1 MPDPQPQFHPEPT
14 RAADGASLVLRWGDE
29 GAAGIDVVGA
39 YDSVEVEYA
48 WLRTR
53 GVLVDWPQRAVV
65 EVRGPDRFDFLQRML
80 TQDLRPKPGEEPG
93 ASAGFVRRSFWLNKK
108 GRIDADLRVV
118 TLPDRHLLEV
128 DALAASRLV
137 ETLSHYV
144 ITEDVTIAPLP
155 DVRRMG
161 VHGAEAP
168 GVLGLDL
175 TPGRAVV
182 TRLHDVE
189 VIAYRED
196 ATGDAGVELIV
207 PAGEADRLSEALL
220 HAPDSRLRRC
230 GWFAWNIARIE
241 GGTPVYNID
250 FGPESLPAETGVLHD
265 RVSFTKG
272 CYLGQEIVA
281 RMHARGHSKQ
291 ALVSL
296 VVERVEE
303 GEPALALLPERGA
316 ALLAPGPDGAEPAE
330 PAIVGA
336 ITSSCLSPMR
346 SGEPIAL
353 GAVKQSHASPGTALL
368 AEAGG
373 RTLRA
378 VVQPALP
385 RWSRADGILR

>member
-1 MPDPQPQFHPEPT
+1 MHDAHTPDEAGGP
-14 RAADGASLVLRWGDE
+14 ALVLRWGAE
-29 GAAGIDVVGA
+29 GAAGVDVVGA
-39 YDSVEVEYA
+39 YEGVEVEYA

-80 TQDLRPKPGEEPG
+80 TQDLRPKAGEEPG
-93 ASAGFVRRSFWLNKK
+93 GTMGFVRRGFWLNKK

-118 TLPDRHLLEV
+118 VLNDRHLLEV

-144 ITEDVTIAPLP
+144 ITEDVTIAP
-155 DVRRMG
+155 
-161 VHGAEAP
+161 AP
-168 GVLGLDL
+168 GVRRLGLHGPEAL
-175 TPGRAVV
+175 AAAGIELAPGRAVG
-182 TRLHDVE
+182 TRLHGVD

-207 PAGEADRLSEALL
+207 PAGDADRLGEALL
-220 HAPDSRLRRC
+220 GAPNSRLRRC
-230 GWFAWNIARIE
+230 GWHAWNIARIE
-241 GGTPVYNID
+241 GGTPIYNID

-291 ALVSL
+291 SLVSL

-316 ALLAPGPDGAEPAE
+316 ALLAPGPDGAEPGE
-330 PAIVGA
+330 PTIVGA

-353 GAVKQSHASPGTALL
+353 GAVKQSHASAGTALL
-368 AEAGG
+368 VDAGG

-378 VVQPALP
+378 VVQPALA
-385 RWSRADGILR
+385 RWSRGEGILR